1 MKRFLLLY
9 TLIVTALCSC
19 IKEDRSKCP
28 CNLYVDLSRV
38 DTNYI
43 TKVDLMTSGSAGAP
57 QWTAVERNAIGD
69 TVILKVT
76 KDEIDFC
83 AWGNIRGSAVL
94 NDSRT
99 IVSSGQPDSLW
110 SCYRRISARCED
122 MYVTVEPQRQ
132 YIPVTIIVRGMLQ
145 NISDVQPVIT
155 SVSQGFDFN
164 SAATGDKGTIFPAE
178 VRSPQTAAGYYQ
190 FNALMLTQQS
200 ATEASLE
207 LDFKSDGR
215 PVKVNYP
222 LGEELYKIGENI
234 SLSGQKPV
242 VVDLVIG
249 GGTVFF
255 TISVSDWEQHA
266 TIDIIY

>member
-1 MKRFLLLY
+1 MRRFLLLY
-9 TLIVTALCSC
+9 ALIVTALCSC

-28 CNLYVDLSRV
+28 CYLYVDLSRV

>member
-1 MKRFLLLY
+1 MRRFLLLY
-9 TLIVTALCSC
+9 ALIVTALCSC

-28 CNLYVDLSRV
+28 CYLYVDLSRV
-38 DTNYI
+38 DTYYI

>member
-9 TLIVTALCSC
+9 ALIVTALCSC

-28 CNLYVDLSRV
+28 CYLYVDLSRV

-43 TKVDLMTSGSAGAP
+43 TKVDLMTSDSAGAP

-69 TVILKVT
+69 TVILKVA

-110 SCYRRISARCED
+110 SCYRRLSARCED

>member
-1 MKRFLLLY
+1 MRRFLLLY
-9 TLIVTALCSC
+9 ALIVTALCSC

-28 CNLYVDLSRV
+28 CYLYVDLSRV

-69 TVILKVT
+69 TVILKVA

>member
-1 MKRFLLLY
+1 MRRFLLLY

-28 CNLYVDLSRV
+28 CYLYVDLSRV

-57 QWTAVERNAIGD
+57 QWTAVERSAIGD
-69 TVILKVT
+69 TVILKVA

-99 IVSSGQPDSLW
+99 IVFSGQPDSLW
-110 SCYRRISARCED
+110 SCYRRLSARCED

-178 VRSPQTAAGYYQ
+178 VRSPQTVAGYYQ

-255 TISVSDWEQHA
+255 TISVSDWERHA